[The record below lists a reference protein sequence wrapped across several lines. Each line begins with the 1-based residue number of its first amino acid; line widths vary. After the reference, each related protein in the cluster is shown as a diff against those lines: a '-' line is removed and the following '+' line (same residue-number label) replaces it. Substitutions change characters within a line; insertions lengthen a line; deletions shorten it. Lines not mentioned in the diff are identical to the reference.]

1 VARVTAPDLVPC
13 LSRAVSDIIVPRG
26 PRNRLESIA
35 GRRSQTWA
43 VAAVVVVVALVA
55 VVLWKRTAAPAAVI
69 APPARASAPP
79 APSAGKTPHAAA
91 IFVHVAGAVRRPGL
105 YELPLGA
112 RVADAIDAAGG
123 AQPKADVDGLNLAEV
138 VADGV
143 QVYVA
148 RRGENATPAA
158 PAPGATPSPA
168 MVDVN
173 TADQAALETI
183 PGIGPVK
190 ATAIL
195 QYREEI
201 GAFDSVEQ
209 LLDVTGIGPATLE
222 AIRPYV
228 SV

>member
-1 VARVTAPDLVPC
+1 VSRATARDLVLC

-35 GRRSQTWA
+35 GRRSQTWG

-69 APPARASAPP
+69 APPAKASAPP
-79 APSAGKTPHAAA
+79 APAAGKTPHAAA

-112 RVADAIDAAGG
+112 RVADAIAVAGG

-148 RRGENATPAA
+148 RRGENAIPA